1 MIDLLKSSRAIALAA
16 LVLILVLVNV
26 SIFKKEQ
33 HLAHGEVVLIELAPV
48 DPRSLMQG
56 DYMAL
61 RFKMS
66 NDVRRALYENTVE
79 IDAQHQLSNGG
90 GYLIAQVDAKK
101 VATFKALYSKQT
113 LAKNEVLL
121 QYRVRDNRVKFA
133 TNAFFFQEGHA
144 HTYEPARYGQFRVNS
159 KGEVLLAGMFDAD
172 LNKLE
177 PVTIKASRQ

>member
-1 MIDLLKSSRAIALAA
+1 MDKTMKPSRIVALIA
-16 LVLILVLVNV
+16 LILVLGLVNV

-33 HLAHGEVVLIELAPV
+33 HLAHGQTVLIELAPA

-66 NDVRRALYENTVE
+66 NDVRKALRANKKKAVAKGEVLDTT
-79 IDAQHQLSNGG
+79 GR
-90 GYLIAQVDAKK
+90 LIAQVDGKK
-101 VATFKALYSKQT
+101 VATFKSLYHGQK
-113 LAKNEVLL
+113 LADNEVLL

-144 HTYEPARYGQFRVNS
+144 KVYEPARYGQFRVNDD
-159 KGEVLLAGMFDAD
+159 GELLLAAMVDAD
-172 LNKLE
+172 LKKLA
-177 PVTIKASRQ
+177 PPAGK

>member
-1 MIDLLKSSRAIALAA
+1 MSNLLRSPRVIALAA
-16 LVLILVLVNV
+16 LALILVLVNL

-33 HLAHGEVVLIELAPV
+33 HLSHGAIVFVEIAPV

-61 RFKMS
+61 RFKMGD
-66 NDVRRALYENTVE
+66 DVRQALHKNAAET
-79 IDAQHQLSNGG
+79 DSQHLVPSGD
-90 GYLIAQVDAKK
+90 GYFVAKMNAK
-101 VATFKALYSKQT
+101 RVATFKAIYTNQP

-144 HTYEPARYGQFRVNS
+144 HIYESARYGQFRVNS
-159 KGEVLLAGMFDAD
+159 KGELLLAGMFDAD
-172 LNKLE
+172 LNKLK
-177 PVTIKASRQ
+177 PIAKAQSK